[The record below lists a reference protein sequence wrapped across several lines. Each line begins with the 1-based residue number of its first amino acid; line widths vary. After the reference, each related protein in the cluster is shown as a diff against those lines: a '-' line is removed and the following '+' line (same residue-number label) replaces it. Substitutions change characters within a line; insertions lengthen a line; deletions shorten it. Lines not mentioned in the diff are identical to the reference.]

1 MNRIKGLWVAL
12 GLILVFSMGLLT
24 VGQVIAAGQGYGAS
38 ETKIVRV
45 YGAFD
50 KEPMVR
56 IEPDL
61 LWVGRGST
69 VVWSNMSQAEI
80 KVNFPKGEECKKA
93 TAAMINWGLGAEGCL
108 ITQQDIAPG
117 GTTSAL
123 FKDVGRYDYEIEYV
137 GKNMKEKGVIEVRTE
152 PGTLY

>member
-1 MNRIKGLWVAL
+1 MNKTKGMWIAGLAL
-12 GLILVFSMGLLT
+12 GLVMSIIAIN
-24 VGQVIAAGQGYGAS
+24 QAIAAGQGYGS
-38 ETKIVRV
+38 QETMIIRV

-50 KEPMVR
+50 KAPMVR

-69 VVWSNMSQAEI
+69 VIWTNMSQTDI

-93 TAAMINWGLGAEGCL
+93 TSAMINWGLGAEGCL
-108 ITQQDIAPG
+108 ITQQDIPPG

-123 FKDVGRYDYEIEYV
+123 FKDIGRYEYEIEYV
-137 GKNMKEKGVIEVRTE
+137 GKNMKEKGAIEVRTE